1 MVRILNL
8 IFGLFLF
15 ALGIV
20 ITIKAN
26 VGYAPWDVFHV
37 GLAITTGLSIGVA
50 GIVTGAVIVIIT
62 IALGEK
68 LGLGTF
74 ANMIMIGLFIDLI
87 MWPDIIPTSNNFWVG
102 IAMMLFGIILI
113 SVGSYFY
120 IKTAFG
126 TGPRDSLMIAINRR
140 TKMPVGVCRGLV
152 ELMATVGGWFLGG
165 MVGVGTVIFVIGIGF
180 CIQVVFA
187 IFKFDAKSVKHETLN
202 ETYKSFKKKF
212 NKKTSDS

>member
-1 MVRILNL
+1 MRILNL

-26 VGYAPWDVFHV
+26 IGYAPWDVFHV

-50 GIVTGAVIVIIT
+50 GIVTGAVIVLLT

-68 LGLGTF
+68 LGLGTL

-87 MWPDIIPTSNNFWVG
+87 MWPDIIPIANHFGVG

-120 IKTAFG
+120 IKSAFG
-126 TGPRDSLMIAINRR
+126 TGPRDSLMIAMNRR

-152 ELMATVGGWFLGG
+152 ELVATIGGWFLGG

-180 CIQVVFA
+180 CIQAVFA
-187 IFKFDAKSVKHETLN
+187 IFKFDAKSVEHETLN
-202 ETYKSFKKKF
+202 QTYQAVKKAF
-212 NKKTSDS
+212 NKN